1 MDSRNASFPVARL
14 VDLGRQSV
22 SENLLTAY
30 FDVHGISTRL
40 TTDSEIVIRAISG
53 LLEAFVAQE
62 TSAPDIDFF
71 LFTVNE
77 LKEDMVPVPGD
88 ASMLYDWNIVKVY
101 NNGSDRYL
109 TVDQKARVAAD
120 IKENV
125 AAGFV
130 GKDYLDSDWIVSHY
144 VFYPLW
150 AQMLKERGL
159 FPLHAAG
166 LVRNG
171 RSILLPGRSGSGKST
186 LSLQLVQDGFG
197 LLSDDTV
204 FLRSNGDK
212 IDAFSFPEEININEQ
227 TIELIPELSNVK
239 NFTKNELRQ
248 KSSFQIDEL
257 HPDSFVDSA
266 VPGLIL
272 FPKIADSDK
281 TCVEPM
287 SRTEALT
294 LAMRYAFF
302 FLDPSTTA
310 KHFEIL
316 SMLVKQAPCYH
327 LLTGS
332 DRNNMLQVI
341 NGLFE
346 DPGSAHNL
354 SDRELG

>member
-1 MDSRNASFPVARL
+1 MDSRNVSFPIARL
-14 VDLGRQSV
+14 VELGRQSA
-22 SENLLTAY
+22 SENLSTAY

-40 TTDSEIVIRAISG
+40 TTDSERVSHAVSG
-53 LLEAFVAQE
+53 LLEAFVAHE

-71 LFTVNE
+71 LFTVNK
-77 LKEDMVPVPGD
+77 LKEDMAPVPDD

-101 NNGSDRYL
+101 NNGSGRYL

-130 GKDYLDSDWIVSHY
+130 EKDYLDSDWVVSHF

-150 AQMLKERGL
+150 AQMMKESGL

-186 LSLQLVQDGFG
+186 LSIQLVKDGYQ

-204 FLRSNGDK
+204 FLK
-212 IDAFSFPEEININEQ
+212 DAGGKVEAMSFPEEINVNEQ
-227 TIELIPELSNVK
+227 TIELIPELGNVK
-239 NFTKNELRQ
+239 NFTRNELR
-248 KSSFQIDEL
+248 KKTSFQIEEL
-257 HPDSFVDSA
+257 YPGSFVDSSI
-266 VPGLIL
+266 PSLL
-272 FPKIADSDK
+272 LLPQIADSEK
-281 TCVEPM
+281 SSVQPI
-287 SRTEALT
+287 SRSEALT
-294 LAMRYAFF
+294 LTMRYGFF

-316 SMLVKQAPCYH
+316 SLLVKQAPCYH
-327 LLTGS
+327 LFTGS
-332 DRNNMLQVI
+332 DREDLLQVI

-346 DPGSAHNL
+346 DSGSAHNT
-354 SDRELG
+354 SDREKA